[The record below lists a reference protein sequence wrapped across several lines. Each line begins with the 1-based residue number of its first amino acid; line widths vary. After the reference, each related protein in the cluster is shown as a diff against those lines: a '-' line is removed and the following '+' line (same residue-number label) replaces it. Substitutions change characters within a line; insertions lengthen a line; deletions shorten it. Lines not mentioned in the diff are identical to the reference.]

1 MNNDRYTSASSQNN
15 TGHSLDRSVSS
26 ENRAMQNMNDMT
38 DLERRTAI
46 RQRDQERMQPAK
58 KRKPTPKRL
67 FGLIPVR
74 RKKHRWVYAFF
85 AALALEINQAKES
98 AAEKKA
104 QRSKRNAEI
113 ALEGQQTQKSE
124 EFSRREA
131 KTDRRR
137 QKFAAVQVDE
147 INVTKPP
154 VQAADPLAVEE
165 EFQNLLNSFLTEDEK
180 IDSQTSTDLEQPT
193 VETEEFQIHPDAIP
207 DEEEASQI
215 SADPEQPATEENEF
229 QSLLNSFLTE
239 EEEKDF
245 QPSIDSEQS
254 IAEDDEFQNLL
265 NSFLAEEEE
274 KDPQP
279 STELEQP
286 VTEEDEFQI
295 LLNSFLGEDEEK
307 EPEESLSPE
316 QLAEEEREFQILL
329 NSFLAEKEGSEA
341 QILPIPVQPVL
352 EKTENQVPVNPAL
365 PVEEETSSLQTDEI
379 QEITSDENEPVATK
393 KSKRSDKKIW
403 ITAVLIF
410 CAIMLATLIYLGIR
424 SVTAANDFR
433 KLSQLV
439 SEKEAE
445 LSGSLPTEAIPV
457 ATVPASN
464 GEAGTGELPEETEP
478 VVKTILPKYADLVVQ
493 NPEMFGW
500 VRIEDTVLDYPV
512 MRSTMDNE
520 KYLYANFDGKYSFA
534 GTPFADNQCSSDSDN
549 LVIYGHNIKDGSMFR
564 SLFKYEKE
572 SYWKKHP
579 TIMYSDLYE
588 DYEYEVMAVFYD
600 RVYEKTEDV
609 FKFYQ
614 FIDAE
619 NEEAFDYAVEQ
630 FKAKSLY
637 DTGVDA
643 QYGDQLITLVTCSY
657 QVENGRFV
665 VVARRK

>member
-1 MNNDRYTSASSQNN
+1 
-15 TGHSLDRSVSS
+15 
-26 ENRAMQNMNDMT
+26 MT

-46 RQRDQERMQPAK
+46 RQRDQERMQPVK
-58 KRKPTPKRL
+58 KRKPTRKRL

-113 ALEGQQTQKSE
+113 ALEGQQTQKPKES
-124 EFSRREA
+124 SRREA

-147 INVTKPP
+147 INVTKQS
-154 VQAADPLAVEE
+154 VQTADPLAVEE
-165 EFQNLLNSFLTEDEK
+165 EFQNLLNSFLAEDEE

-207 DEEEASQI
+207 AEEEVSQI
-215 SADPEQPATEENEF
+215 SADPEQPAEEEDEF
-229 QSLLNSFLTE
+229 QSLLNSFLS
-239 EEEKDF
+239 EEEKK
-245 QPSIDSEQS
+245 DSQIPTDLEQS
-254 IAEDDEFQNLL
+254 A
-265 NSFLAEEEE
+265 A
-274 KDPQP
+274 
-279 STELEQP
+279 
-286 VTEEDEFQI
+286 EEDEFQI
-295 LLNSFLGEDEEK
+295 LLNSFLSEEEEK
-307 EPEESLSPE
+307 EPQASLSPE

-329 NSFLAEKEGSEA
+329 NSFLAEKSESQISPSPA
-341 QILPIPVQPVL
+341 QPAAEETEPPISL
-352 EKTENQVPVNPAL
+352 NPEL
-365 PVEEETSSLQTDEI
+365 PVAEEASSLQPDEI
-379 QEITSDENEPVATK
+379 QEIDSVENEPVVTK
-393 KSKRSDKKIW
+393 KSKRSDKKTW
-403 ITAVLIF
+403 ITAVVIF
-410 CAIMLATLIYLGIR
+410 CAIMLATLVYLGIR
-424 SVTAANDFR
+424 SATAANDFR

-493 NPEMFGW
+493 NPELFGW

-630 FKAKSLY
+630 IKAKSLY

>member
-113 ALEGQQTQKSE
+113 ALEGQQTQKPKES
-124 EFSRREA
+124 SRREA

-147 INVTKPP
+147 INVTKQS
-154 VQAADPLAVEE
+154 VQTADPLAVEE
-165 EFQNLLNSFLTEDEK
+165 EFQNLLNSFLAEDEE

-207 DEEEASQI
+207 AEEEVSQI
-215 SADPEQPATEENEF
+215 SADPEQPAEEEDEF
-229 QSLLNSFLTE
+229 QSLLNSFLS
-239 EEEKDF
+239 EEEKK
-245 QPSIDSEQS
+245 DSQIPTDLEQS
-254 IAEDDEFQNLL
+254 A
-265 NSFLAEEEE
+265 A
-274 KDPQP
+274 
-279 STELEQP
+279 
-286 VTEEDEFQI
+286 EEDEFQI
-295 LLNSFLGEDEEK
+295 LLNSFLSEEEEK
-307 EPEESLSPE
+307 EPQASLSPE

-329 NSFLAEKEGSEA
+329 NSFLAEKSESQISPSPA
-341 QILPIPVQPVL
+341 QPAAEETEPPISL
-352 EKTENQVPVNPAL
+352 NPEL
-365 PVEEETSSLQTDEI
+365 PVAEEASSLQPDEI
-379 QEITSDENEPVATK
+379 QEIDSVENEPVVTK
-393 KSKRSDKKIW
+393 KSKRSDKKTW
-403 ITAVLIF
+403 ITAVVIF
-410 CAIMLATLIYLGIR
+410 CAIMLATLVYLGIR
-424 SVTAANDFR
+424 SATAANDFR

-493 NPEMFGW
+493 NPELFGW

-630 FKAKSLY
+630 IKAKSLY

>member
-124 EFSRREA
+124 ESSRREA

-147 INVTKPP
+147 INLTKPP

-215 SADPEQPATEENEF
+215 SADPVQPAAEEDEF
-229 QSLLNSFLTE
+229 QS
-239 EEEKDF
+239 
-245 QPSIDSEQS
+245 
-254 IAEDDEFQNLL
+254 LL

-365 PVEEETSSLQTDEI
+365 PVAEETSSLQTDEI

-424 SVTAANDFR
+424 SATAANDFR

-457 ATVPASN
+457 ATVPASDA
-464 GEAGTGELPEETEP
+464 EAVTGELPEETEP

-493 NPEMFGW
+493 NPELAGW
-500 VRIEDTVLDYPV
+500 VRI
-512 MRSTMDNE
+512 
-520 KYLYANFDGKYSFA
+520 
-534 GTPFADNQCSSDSDN
+534 
-549 LVIYGHNIKDGSMFR
+549 
-564 SLFKYEKE
+564 
-572 SYWKKHP
+572 
-579 TIMYSDLYE
+579 
-588 DYEYEVMAVFYD
+588 
-600 RVYEKTEDV
+600 
-609 FKFYQ
+609 
-614 FIDAE
+614 
-619 NEEAFDYAVEQ
+619 
-630 FKAKSLY
+630 
-637 DTGVDA
+637 
-643 QYGDQLITLVTCSY
+643 
-657 QVENGRFV
+657 
-665 VVARRK
+665 

>member
-15 TGHSLDRSVSS
+15 TGHSRDSSVSS
-26 ENRAMQNMNDMT
+26 ETHAMQNRNDMT
-38 DLERRTAI
+38 DLERRTAT

-67 FGLIPVR
+67 FGRISVR
-74 RKKHRWVYAFF
+74 RKRRRWVYAFF

-104 QRSKRNAEI
+104 QRSKRNPEI
-113 ALEGQQTQKSE
+113 ALEGQQTQKPKES
-124 EFSRREA
+124 SRREA

-147 INVTKPP
+147 INVTKQP
-154 VQAADPLAVEE
+154 VQTADPLAVEE
-165 EFQNLLNSFLTEDEK
+165 EFQNLLNSFLSEDEE

-207 DEEEASQI
+207 DEEEVSQI
-215 SADPEQPATEENEF
+215 SADPVQPVTEENEF
-229 QSLLNSFLTE
+229 QSLLNSFLSE
-239 EEEKDF
+239 EEEK
-245 QPSIDSEQS
+245 E
-254 IAEDDEFQNLL
+254 
-265 NSFLAEEEE
+265 
-274 KDPQP
+274 PQA
-279 STELEQP
+279 
-286 VTEEDEFQI
+286 
-295 LLNSFLGEDEEK
+295 
-307 EPEESLSPE
+307 SLSPE
-316 QLAEEEREFQILL
+316 QLAEEERKFQILL
-329 NSFLAEKEGSEA
+329 NSFLAEESES
-341 QILPIPVQPVL
+341 QISPSPVQPAAEETDSQIPL
-352 EKTENQVPVNPAL
+352 NPEL
-365 PVEEETSSLQTDEI
+365 PVAEEMSSMQPDEI

-393 KSKRSDKKIW
+393 KRKRFDKKTW
-403 ITAVLIF
+403 VTAVIIF
-410 CAIMLATLIYLGIR
+410 CAIMLATLVYLGIR

-439 SEKEAE
+439 SEKEAA

-464 GEAGTGELPEETEP
+464 GEAVTGELPEETEP

-493 NPEMFGW
+493 NPELFGW

>member
-1 MNNDRYTSASSQNN
+1 
-15 TGHSLDRSVSS
+15 
-26 ENRAMQNMNDMT
+26 MT
-38 DLERRTAI
+38 DLERRTAT

-67 FGLIPVR
+67 FGRISVR
-74 RKKHRWVYAFF
+74 RKRRRWVYAFF

-104 QRSKRNAEI
+104 QRTKRNAEI
-113 ALEGQQTQKSE
+113 DLEGQQTQKPKES
-124 EFSRREA
+124 FRSEA

-147 INVTKPP
+147 INVTKQP
-154 VQAADPLAVEE
+154 VQTADPLAVEE
-165 EFQNLLNSFLTEDEK
+165 EFQNLLNSFLAEAEES
-180 IDSQTSTDLEQPT
+180 DSQTSTDLEQPT
-193 VETEEFQIHPDAIP
+193 VETEEFQIHSDAIP
-207 DEEEASQI
+207 DEEEVSQI
-215 SADPEQPATEENEF
+215 SADPVQPVTEEDEF
-229 QSLLNSFLTE
+229 QSLLNSFRAEDEERDSQPSMNSEQPVTE
-239 EEEKDF
+239 E
-245 QPSIDSEQS
+245 
-254 IAEDDEFQNLL
+254 DEFQNLL
-265 NSFLAEEEE
+265 NSFLSEEEE
-274 KDPQP
+274 KEPQA
-279 STELEQP
+279 
-286 VTEEDEFQI
+286 
-295 LLNSFLGEDEEK
+295 
-307 EPEESLSPE
+307 SLSPE

-329 NSFLAEKEGSEA
+329 NSFLAEESES
-341 QILPIPVQPVL
+341 QISPSPVQPAAEETDPQIPL
-352 EKTENQVPVNPAL
+352 NPEL
-365 PVEEETSSLQTDEI
+365 PVTEETPSVQTDEI
-379 QEITSDENEPVATK
+379 QKIDSVENEPVATK
-393 KSKRSDKKIW
+393 KRKRSDKKTW
-403 ITAVLIF
+403 VTAVIIF
-410 CAIMLATLIYLGIR
+410 CAIMLATLVYLGIR

-439 SEKEAE
+439 SEKEAA

-457 ATVPASN
+457 ATVPASDA
-464 GEAGTGELPEETEP
+464 EAVTGELPEETEP

-493 NPEMFGW
+493 NPELFGW

-534 GTPFADNQCSSDSDN
+534 GTPFADNQCSYDSDN